1 VNFTKYLTRTKQIA
15 KEEKEIL
22 DYLSK
27 KGNLSPIEIRASKSS
42 LQVLIENMIGKSKK
56 ILKEFDCPIIPQRG
70 RDAIFILYEVGAITH
85 EQYREFMGAIGFRN
99 SMIHDYMDFKVEILL
114 SILREKRYINIYEF
128 LIEEPEYKES
138 VQKRIKNFSF

>member
-1 VNFTKYLTRTKQIA
+1 MNFTDYLIKTKQIA

-27 KGNLSPIEIRASKSS
+27 KNNLNPIEIRASKSS

-114 SILREKRYINIYEF
+114 NILREKRYISIYEF
-128 LIEEPEYKES
+128 LIEEPKYKES
-138 VQKRIKNFSF
+138 VQKRIENFSF

>member
-1 VNFTKYLTRTKQIA
+1 MNFTKYLTRTKQIA

>member
-1 VNFTKYLTRTKQIA
+1 MNFTKYLTRTKQIA

-138 VQKRIKNFSF
+138 VQKRIENFSF

>member
-1 VNFTKYLTRTKQIA
+1 MMKNRRYEKIKRVA

-27 KGNLSPIEIRASKSS
+27 KDNLSPIEIRASKSS

-70 RDAIFILYEVGAITH
+70 RDAIFILYEVGAITY

-114 SILREKRYINIYEF
+114 NILREKQYISIYEF

-138 VQKRIKNFSF
+138 IQKRIKNFSF

>member
-1 VNFTKYLTRTKQIA
+1 MNFTKYLTRTKQIA

-27 KGNLSPIEIRASKSS
+27 KDNLSPIEIRATKSS

-138 VQKRIKNFSF
+138 VQKRIENFSF

>member
-1 VNFTKYLTRTKQIA
+1 VNFTKYLTRTKHIA

-114 SILREKRYINIYEF
+114 SILIEKRYINIYEF

-138 VQKRIKNFSF
+138 VQKRIENFSF

>member
-1 VNFTKYLTRTKQIA
+1 MNFIDYLIKTKQIA

-27 KGNLSPIEIRASKSS
+27 KDNLSPIEIRASKSS

-85 EQYREFMGAIGFRN
+85 EQYREFMGAVGFRN

-114 SILREKRYINIYEF
+114 NILREKRYINIYEF
-128 LIEEPEYKES
+128 LIEEPKYKES
-138 VQKRIKNFSF
+138 VLKRIKNFSF

>member
-1 VNFTKYLTRTKQIA
+1 VNFTDYLIKTKQIA

-27 KGNLSPIEIRASKSS
+27 KNNLNPIEIRASKSS

-114 SILREKRYINIYEF
+114 NILRGNRYINIYEF
-128 LIEEPEYKES
+128 LIEEPKYKES
-138 VQKRIKNFSF
+138 VQKRIRNFSF

>member
-1 VNFTKYLTRTKQIA
+1 MNFTKYLTRTKQIA

-70 RDAIFILYEVGAITH
+70 RDAIFILYEVGVITH

-99 SMIHDYMDFKVEILL
+99 SMIHDYMDFKVEILFN
-114 SILREKRYINIYEF
+114 ILKEKRYINIYEF
-128 LIEEPEYKES
+128 LIEEPKYKES
-138 VQKRIKNFSF
+138 VSKRIENFSF

>member
-27 KGNLSPIEIRASKSS
+27 KDNLSPIEIRATKSS

-138 VQKRIKNFSF
+138 VQKRIENFSF

>member
-1 VNFTKYLTRTKQIA
+1 VNFIDYLIKTKQIA

-27 KGNLSPIEIRASKSS
+27 KDNLSPIEIRASKSS

-85 EQYREFMGAIGFRN
+85 EQYREFMGAVGFRN

-114 SILREKRYINIYEF
+114 NILRENRYISIYEF
-128 LIEEPEYKES
+128 LIEEPKYKES

>member
-27 KGNLSPIEIRASKSS
+27 KGNLSPIEIRATKSS

-138 VQKRIKNFSF
+138 VQKRIENFSF